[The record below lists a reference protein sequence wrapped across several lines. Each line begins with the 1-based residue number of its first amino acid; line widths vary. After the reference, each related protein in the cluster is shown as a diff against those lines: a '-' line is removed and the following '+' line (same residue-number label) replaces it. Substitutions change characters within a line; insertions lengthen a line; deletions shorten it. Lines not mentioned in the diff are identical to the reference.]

1 MKHKK
6 KKKNEVASVQ
16 VFNLEVPNSS
26 FMSDT
31 CRNNTK
37 KGKIRKQQG
46 QTT

>member
-6 KKKNEVASVQ
+6 KNDEVVSIY
-16 VFNLEVPNSS
+16 VFNLEVSNSS

-37 KGKIRKQQG
+37 RGKVTKQQG